1 MTSEKSRK
9 SSEVGS
15 SGGQRRSDVTATE
28 KSLSEVSAGSEDE
41 KHPRDVTDILHCSA
55 VPHRTAADTA
65 FDSTSVPSV
74 DDEFSAC
81 RPQWPWTATLKDNRQ
96 RAEILMAA
104 KAYACDRGTV
114 RALGHTQLAAGDR
127 TTVDAWLEKLD
138 GCDDPDVRSQYAE
151 HLLRAVACGSM
162 CVEPFWG
169 RPPPCG
175 PLRQLG
181 ARGTKQAVLLQQQYS
196 GPPLTRSDSASLQRA
211 TLITRQTFYER
222 QPIPEDGTICYAAAF
237 SDMS

>member
-1 MTSEKSRK
+1 MTTEKSRK

-15 SGGQRRSDVTATE
+15 GGRQRRSDVTAAE

-41 KHPRDVTDILHCSA
+41 KRPRDVPDTLQCSA
-55 VPHRTAADTA
+55 APHRTANG
-65 FDSTSVPSV
+65 PKV
-74 DDEFSAC
+74 DNEFLAC
-81 RPQWPWTATLKDNRQ
+81 GPQWRRTVTFSDNGQ
-96 RAEILMAA
+96 SAEILTAA

-114 RALGHTQLAAGDR
+114 RALAHTQLAAGDR
-127 TTVDAWLEKLD
+127 TTVDAWLDKLD
-138 GCDDPDVRSQYAE
+138 GCGDPDVRSQYVE
-151 HLLRAVACGSM
+151 YLLRAVAGGSM

-169 RPPPCG
+169 RPPPFG

-181 ARGTKQAVLLQQQYS
+181 ARCTEQAVLLQQQYS
-196 GPPLTRSDSASLQRA
+196 GPPSTLSDSASLQRA
-211 TLITRQTFYER
+211 TPITRQTFYER

>member
-15 SGGQRRSDVTATE
+15 GGGQRRSDVTAAE
-28 KSLSEVSAGSEDE
+28 KSLSEVSAGFEDE
-41 KHPRDVTDILHCSA
+41 KNPRDVPDTLQYI
-55 VPHRTAADTA
+55 AAAAAA
-65 FDSTSVPSV
+65 FDSASGPKV
-74 DDEFSAC
+74 DDEFSA
-81 RPQWPWTATLKDNRQ
+81 RGPQWRRTATFRGNGQ
-96 RAEILMAA
+96 PAEIPTAA
-104 KAYACDRGTV
+104 KAYARDRGTV
-114 RALGHTQLAAGDR
+114 RALAHTQLAAGDR
-127 TTVDAWLEKLD
+127 TTVDAWLDKLD

-151 HLLRAVACGSM
+151 HLLRAVAGGSM

-169 RPPPCG
+169 RSPPCG

-181 ARGTKQAVLLQQQYS
+181 ARGTEQAELLQQQYS
-196 GPPLTRSDSASLQRA
+196 GPPPTRSDSAPLQRA
-211 TLITRQTFYER
+211 TPITRQTFYDR

>member
-1 MTSEKSRK
+1 MTAAEKP
-9 SSEVGS
+9 
-15 SGGQRRSDVTATE
+15 
-28 KSLSEVSAGSEDE
+28 LSEVSAAGSEDE
-41 KHPRDVTDILHCSA
+41 N
-55 VPHRTAADTA
+55 
-65 FDSTSVPSV
+65 FDSASGPKV
-74 DDEFSAC
+74 DDEFSA
-81 RPQWPWTATLKDNRQ
+81 RGPQWRRTATFSDNGQ
-96 RAEILMAA
+96 PAEILTAA

-114 RALGHTQLAAGDR
+114 RALAHTQLAAGDR
-127 TTVDAWLEKLD
+127 TTVDAWLDKLD

-151 HLLRAVACGSM
+151 YLLRAVAGGSM

-181 ARGTKQAVLLQQQYS
+181 ARGTEQALLLQEQYNS
-196 GPPLTRSDSASLQRA
+196 GPPSTRSDSTSLQRA
-211 TLITRQTFYER
+211 TPITRQTFYER